1 MTAASTVLIRKEG
14 GRVLGKA
21 KLLLSWLVVGPI

>member
-1 MTAASTVLIRKEG
+1 VLIRKQG
-14 GRVLGKA
+14 GRVWGKA